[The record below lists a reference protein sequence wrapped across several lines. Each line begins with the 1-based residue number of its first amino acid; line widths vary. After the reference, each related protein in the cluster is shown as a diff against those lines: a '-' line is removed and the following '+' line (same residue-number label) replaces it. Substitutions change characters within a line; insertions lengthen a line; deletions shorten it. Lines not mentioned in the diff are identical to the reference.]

1 MLSKALT
8 IRNSL
13 YAVALILTGLVIY
26 QAATSVLDDW
36 QDYKDTQTTLEYNR
50 VEGQL
55 IEAAKYWAEERS
67 LTSVAIASS
76 QEITKSGQ
84 KNIINAREQGDEN
97 FLKAFSWLE
106 ANAKFLDKAAVLE
119 EVQATHT
126 LLVEMRPDIDTYISV
141 PKFQRDRKVG
151 SGAEP
156 AITSMI
162 MASKILRERSSFQPK
177 KSGPNFTMVQ
187 RLKESAWVM
196 SEYASREKAGL
207 AYVIS
212 KKVKLR
218 GTRLKNFYTD
228 RGRLENA
235 WQDFLVYRN
244 KPGAAEKITGVM
256 TELEAKFFNADQFE
270 GLREAVFKK
279 GIRGDDYPVDEV
291 KWSQAAESAINPIW
305 DLVDVTTV
313 TSGELA
319 NTAATE
325 SWNRMV
331 AALIILVVGVVA
343 GLISFWIVAMRVIF
357 PVKSI
362 TSSMQELVDGNLDV
376 EIRGASGRDEIA
388 DMAKAVLVFR
398 DNAVAVKK
406 PEEERKE
413 VEKRNEQEKRQAM
426 VELADRF
433 EREVKGI
440 VQTVS
445 SAATEMRSTSEGMQ
459 ETAGNTSQQ
468 AVAVTSASEHATGNV
483 QTVAAA
489 AEELSSSI
497 NEISR
502 QVSQSTSIAGDAVA
516 RAEDAN
522 TQVSGLLE
530 ASTKIGEVIKLISDI
545 AEQTNLLA
553 LNATIEAAR
562 AGDAGKGFA
571 VVASE
576 VKSLATQTAKA
587 TDEIAQQVTG
597 IQGATDTAAD
607 AIVKITGTIEQ
618 INEITASVAAA
629 VEEQGA
635 ATLEISRNVQ
645 EAATATGEVSSTIS
659 DVTNGV
665 EETGRSAQDVLSAAS
680 ELSRQS
686 EMLNTQ
692 VDDFIHQIREA

>member
-26 QAATSVLDDW
+26 QAATSVLEDW
-36 QDYKDTQTTLEYNR
+36 QDYQDAQTTLEYNR

-55 IEAAKYWAEERS
+55 ILAAKFWAEERA

-76 QEITKSGQ
+76 KEITDAGQ
-84 KNIINAREQGDEN
+84 KDIITARQQADVSYLE
-97 FLKAFSWLE
+97 AFSWLE
-106 ANAKFLDKAAVLE
+106 NNANFADKAAVLE
-119 EVQATHT
+119 SVQATHAA
-126 LLVEMRPDIDTYISV
+126 LVEIRPNIDIYVSV

-151 SGAEP
+151 SAAEP
-156 AITSMI
+156 AITDMI
-162 MASKILRERSSFQPK
+162 MASKMLRERSSFQPE

-207 AYVIS
+207 AYAIS

-228 RGRLENA
+228 RGRVENA
-235 WQDFLVYRN
+235 WQDFLAYSH
-244 KPGAAEKITGVM
+244 KPDAAEKITGVM
-256 TELEAKFFNADQFE
+256 AELEADFFSEDQYE
-270 GLREAVFKK
+270 GLRAAVFKK
-279 GIRGDDYPVDEV
+279 GIRGDDYPVDETE
-291 KWSQAAESAINPIW
+291 WSKTSEKAISPIW

-319 NTAATE
+319 NAAATE

-331 AALIILVVGVVA
+331 AALIILSIGVVA
-343 GLISFWIVAMRVIF
+343 GLVSFWIVAVRVIF

-362 TSSMQELVDGNLDV
+362 TSSMQELVDGNLDA
-376 EIRGASGRDEIA
+376 EIRGASGHDEIA

-406 PEEERKE
+406 LEEERKE
-413 VEKRNEQEKRQAM
+413 AEKRNEEEKRQAM

-433 EREVKGI
+433 ESEVKGI

-459 ETAGNTSQQ
+459 STAGNTSQQ

-522 TQVSGLLE
+522 QQVSGLLD

-587 TDEIAQQVTG
+587 TDEIAHQVTG

-607 AIVKITGTIEQ
+607 SIGKITGTIEQ

-645 EAATATGEVSSTIS
+645 EAATATSEVSSTIS
-659 DVTNGV
+659 DVTSGV
-665 EETGRSAQDVLSAAS
+665 EETGRAAQDVLSAAS
-680 ELSRQS
+680 ELSKQS